1 MTTTKPKSKNA
12 QRLDKYKATMTAHGF
27 QRMSFYGCAELVV
40 LLDKERQR
48 GECLGRTLERLLL
61 GKAVT
66 RPDYWTREEL
76 AQRAMRQ
83 SIRGGNFR

>member
-27 QRMSFYGCAELVV
+27 QRMSFYGCAELAA
-40 LLDKERQR
+40 LLNKGRQP

-61 GKAVT
+61 GEAAK
-66 RPDYWTREEL
+66 RPYYWTMEERQ
-76 AQRAMRQ
+76 ARGMRQ
-83 SIRGGNFR
+83 STRGGNFR